1 MLKRAQII
9 GALKAA
15 LLFIAPN
22 STVRQW
28 IRISHDDDGARID
41 AQDGNMLI
49 RVRLLGECDAFESA
63 YLTRDLAKALLRE
76 FKYTRKNAGESIKI
90 GIEEPRNRLVDYGLP
105 TLVLS
110 GNERNSISVFDKR
123 GLARPFP
130 PVDDVIRAPEMSD
143 PIIGFDSEL
152 LYKVASAF
160 RYLTKAAGAY
170 FSIVTMMPGSYD
182 PPQGHLFELKI
193 EGWYECT
200 ILLMGKRIDL

>member
-15 LLFIAPN
+15 LLFIAPD

-76 FKYTRKNAGESIKI
+76 FKYTKENACESIKI
-90 GIEEPRNRLVDYGLP
+90 ETYSFSMPNDPRALVFSGIQR
-105 TLVLS
+105 TS
-110 GNERNSISVFDKR
+110 FSASDKR

-130 PVDDVIRAPEMSD
+130 PVDDVIRAPEISD

-152 LYKVASAF
+152 LYKVTSAF

-200 ILLMGKRIDL
+200 ILLMGKRIDS